1 MMNTNLNS
9 RLLTLIVLIVFQN
22 FLSFGQEIVTDVNNY
37 SENEEIIITFS
48 DGPGNPKDWVGIYKP
63 EMVAGEDSSLAWLY
77 VNGSEVSGEGAVD
90 GELVFFEGLV
100 EEGIYEARFFEN
112 DSYTLLAKSTFTV
125 GDIGPDIKTDKE
137 AYMPG
142 EIIVADFL
150 VGPANPKDWV
160 GLYKVD
166 MVPGEVGSL
175 AWFYVD
181 GTKDGAEGVSTGTV
195 TFDSGMTDVG
205 EYKAV
210 FLEDDG
216 YTILAESLFK
226 VQKPAPNTPK
236 VVSISPADGEKNAD
250 PAIEFLAVIQN
261 GGTALKNESVALS
274 LDGKDV
280 DVVITKDEDGFN
292 IISYIGD
299 GLFEASSSHKFQL
312 EFSDDG
318 DLVTS
323 ELVTVD
329 FDVAS
334 YLQIDMPDPI
344 HFESFNLTE
353 EFELPEDWEVINL
366 SQEINSELD
375 PDDFTSAYYEGWVN
389 VGMSRWSNS
398 GSWAEKSIVS
408 DPPVFVNGVRQ
419 SLDGNALVADS
430 ASRNGH
436 FISFLFTKD
445 YDLSNNQDVHLGFY
459 SHYAQNQDSSG
470 SIEYSIDLG
479 ESWLPVIYMIDRDD
493 IINDD
498 LGNVDAIAT
507 FEQEHEDIAIGYHP
521 DTFEEIGGFYGA
533 YIASDISDELAP
545 YISGRIND
553 DQTGSKRYETFRLPE
568 ADGQKNVRFRF
579 AKSGT
584 YSWYWGIDNFGLY
597 SIAPSS
603 MPEVVEASPVDGSQ
617 GVNPMPL
624 MKFIVKNGE
633 AKLDSDSV
641 KLMFNDV
648 EVIGVSVT
656 EVKIGVEDGYQ
667 VSYQVNELLEPL
679 SNNTFKLTFNEDS
692 GERREGTYSGNFTIG
707 DFKNLKLPEPIAF
720 ESFDDL
726 DEFSLPE
733 GWVVKSYVNEADT
746 IVWEEDPEDW
756 TSMSYSGWANISLDR
771 WKTSPYWNEKSQNS
785 IPPVFV
791 NGKSQFPDGNF
802 LIADSSL
809 RNANFVTVIETKDFD
824 ISRHANIHL
833 GFYSHYCQNQD
844 NSASVEYSIDGGENW
859 LPVIYMLDEAD
870 IVVGDDGAVDA
881 VSTFEQEQ
889 GDVAIVDNILF
900 QDEDEYWDIE
910 PLDAPIGGNYGA
922 FIRSDIDASL
932 APHVSARADDNQ
944 GESKRYELHS
954 LPQANNQSSVRIRF
968 AMNGTWSWY
977 WSVDNFGLYSISEAP
992 VNIPVIES
1000 ISQDGG
1006 LVTINWIGEVGVRLQ
1021 KAVRLASPDW
1031 VDVPNTEG
1039 ESFATEVA
1047 DQSERY
1053 YRLIRD

>member
-1 MMNTNLNS
+1 MKKLFKNNLLLLAAFFVANTFSGL
-9 RLLTLIVLIVFQN
+9 
-22 FLSFGQEIVTDVNNY
+22 GQELTTDVSSY
-37 SENEEIIITFS
+37 AESEEIIVTFS
-48 DGPGNPKDWVGIYKP
+48 EGPGNPKDWVGIYKYD
-63 EMVAGEDSSLAWLY
+63 MVAGEDSSLVWLY
-77 VNGSEVSGEGAVD
+77 VNGSKASEEGLTD
-90 GELVFFEGLV
+90 GELVFPDGLI
-100 EEGIYEARFFEN
+100 EEGIYEARFFED
-112 DSYTLLAKSTFTV
+112 DSYILLAKATFTV
-125 GDIGPDIKTDKE
+125 GDIGPSVKTDKE
-137 AYMPG
+137 VYTPG
-142 EIIVADFL
+142 EVIVADFL

-166 MVPGEVGSL
+166 MVPGAVGSL

-181 GTKDGAEGVSTGTV
+181 GTKDGIEGIATGTV
-195 TFDSGMTDVG
+195 TFDSGMTDDG
-205 EYKAV
+205 DYKAV
-210 FLEDDG
+210 FFEDDG
-216 YTILAESLFK
+216 YTILAEDLFK
-226 VQKPAPNTPK
+226 VQKPAPDTPK
-236 VVSISPADGEKNAD
+236 VVSISPADGGKNAD
-250 PAIEFLAVIQN
+250 PAIAFSAVIRN
-261 GGTALKNESVALS
+261 GGTSLKTESVALS

-280 DVVITKDEDGFN
+280 VVGIATDEDGFN
-292 IISYIGD
+292 TVSYVGD
-299 GLFEASSSHKFQL
+299 GLFEAGSSHKFQL

-318 DLVTS
+318 DPATS
-323 ELVTVD
+323 EIVTVD

-344 HFESFNLTE
+344 HFENFNLTE
-353 EFELPEDWEVINL
+353 EFELPEDWEVVNL
-366 SQEINSELD
+366 SQEINAELD

-398 GSWAEKSIVS
+398 GSWAEKSILS
-408 DPPVFVNGVRQ
+408 APPVFVNGVRQ
-419 SLDGNALVADS
+419 SLDENALVADS

-445 YDLSNNQDVHLGFY
+445 YDLSNNQNVHLGFY

-470 SIEYSIDLG
+470 AIEYSIDQG
-479 ESWLPVIYMIDRDD
+479 ESWLPVVYMIDRDD
-493 IINDD
+493 IVNDD
-498 LGNVDAIAT
+498 SGNVDAVAT
-507 FEQEHEDIAIGYHP
+507 LEQEHEDIAIGYHP

-533 YIASDISDELAP
+533 YIAADISDDLAP

-568 ADGQKNVRFRF
+568 ADGQENVRFRF

-603 MPEVVEASPVDGSQ
+603 MPEVVEASPAAGSQ

-633 AKLDSDSV
+633 AKLDPDSV
-641 KLMFNDV
+641 ELAFNDV
-648 EVIGVSVT
+648 VVNGVSVT
-656 EVKIGVEDGYQ
+656 EVKIGVEDGYE

-679 SNNTFKLTFNEDS
+679 SNNTFNLTFSEDS
-692 GERREGTYSGNFTIG
+692 GDLREVTYSGNFTIG
-707 DFKNLKLPEPIAF
+707 DFKNIKLPEPITF

-756 TSMSYSGWANISLDR
+756 TSMSYSGWANTSLDR
-771 WKTSPYWNEKSQNS
+771 WKTSPYWNEKSQTS

-791 NGKSQFPDGNF
+791 NGKSQFPNGNF

-809 RNANFVTVIETKDFD
+809 RNANFMTVIETKDFD
-824 ISRHANIHL
+824 LGQHANVHL

-859 LPVIYMLDEAD
+859 LPVIYMLEEAD
-870 IVVGDDGAVDA
+870 IVVGEDGAVDA
-881 VSTFEQEQ
+881 VATFEKEQ

-900 QDEDEYWDIE
+900 QDEDDYWDME
-910 PLDAPIGGNYGA
+910 PLDEPMGGNYGA
-922 FIRSDIDASL
+922 FIGSPIDATL
-932 APHVSARADDNQ
+932 APHVSARVNDNQ

-977 WSVDNFGLYSISEAP
+977 WAVDNFGLYSITEVP
-992 VNIPVIES
+992 TTIPVIES

-1006 LVTINWIGEVGVRLQ
+1006 LVTINWLGEVGVRLQ
-1021 KAVRLASPDW
+1021 KAV
-1031 VDVPNTEG
+1031 
-1039 ESFATEVA
+1039 
-1047 DQSERY
+1047 
-1053 YRLIRD
+1053 